1 MFNIDYCPSVH
12 PIVMEASS
20 AEDKK
25 FMKSMSKQDVHQVNG
40 ALIQNLY
47 SSVIKRKDIDF
58 GDIPNSDGDIE
69 KVKFYKS
76 TVESLDTLEEL
87 YRKNNIDE
95 PSVSEVKRAISNMKK
110 FKPQFTTGFRMKHEF
125 MMITYNS
132 LVMSIIDAT
141 SLLISSYVTY
151 VVSADDMY
159 HLTHEVDKNRGYVAL
174 ENIRKF
180 NVASENGNMVNALSY
195 MTDEGRKAFMGEDII
210 LTGAIIMCLL
220 SIVPLIREIVYF
232 YYSRRVKLADYLN
245 MQADFLEMN
254 KLAVEASKKSPA
266 EKKAIVKKQETVIK
280 RMRKTADKLVIDNV
294 DTNDVVKKELKDD
307 NSLWSL
313 QTIEKQLSN
322 SKLNGVSLNIV

>member
-1 MFNIDYCPSVH
+1 MVNVTPSVH
-12 PIVMEASS
+12 PIVMEASTK
-20 AEDKK
+20 EDKK
-25 FMKSMSKQDVHQVNG
+25 YMSQMSKNDVHQVNG

-47 SSVIKRKDIDF
+47 GSVIKRKDIDF
-58 GDIPNSDGDIE
+58 GDIPDSNGDIE
-69 KVKFYKS
+69 KVKYYKS

-95 PSVSEVKRAISNMKK
+95 PSVGEVKRAISNMKK
-110 FKPQFTTGFRMKHEF
+110 FRPQFTTGFRLKHEF
-125 MMITYNS
+125 VEITYNS

-151 VVSADDMY
+151 VVSADDHY
-159 HLTHEVDKNRGYVAL
+159 RLTHDVDKNRGYVSL
-174 ENIRKF
+174 ENLRKF
-180 NVASENGNMVNALSY
+180 NIASENGNMVNALNY

-210 LTGAIIMCLL
+210 IGGAVIMCLL
-220 SIVPLIREIVYF
+220 SIVPLTREIVYH
-232 YYSRRVKLADYLN
+232 YYASRVKIADYLT

-266 EKKAIVKKQETVIK
+266 EKKSIVKKQEAVIK
-280 RMRKTADKLVIDNV
+280 RMRKTADKLTINNV
-294 DTNDVVKKELKDD
+294 DTNDVVKKELKSD